1 MFENLFFHSLLPA
14 RMLQMEDFLGGT
26 TAIPL
31 RRSQP
36 ARAPPRSDG
45 LLSALSSYL
54 MTPYSASVDA
64 IVPDATDADV
74 ESTLCTVD
82 CITAC
87 RFDEL
92 YAQIM

>member
-1 MFENLFFHSLLPA
+1 
-14 RMLQMEDFLGGT
+14 MEDFLGGVS
-26 TAIPL
+26 AIPL

-36 ARAPPRSDG
+36 ARPTARSDG

-54 MTPYSASVDA
+54 MTPYNSNADA
-64 IVPDATDADV
+64 QVPEATDADV